1 MIWIVLLLFAQTA
14 SSQTQ
19 TERGEALFF
28 RADGG
33 CGGCHAL
40 KGKGTAVGP
49 DLTGIG
55 HLTPQ
60 AIAMAVHSTITQYVE
75 VFKPKAGESF
85 PGYTPS
91 KEGNT
96 VTVFDLSKNPPEKK
110 ELAKGE
116 FTTAGNDKWK
126 HPPSQAKID
135 NKDLADI
142 IAYIRFAATGSQKTV
157 DPDEVQ

>member
-28 RADGG
+28 RAEGG

-60 AIAMAVHSTITQYVE
+60 AIAMAVHSSVTQYVE
-75 VFKPKAGESF
+75 LIKPKGGDSF
-85 PGYTPS
+85 PGFTAS
-91 KEGNT
+91 KDTNGI
-96 VTVFDLSKNPPEKK
+96 TVFDLSKNPPEKK
-110 ELAKGE
+110 VLAKGDY
-116 FTTAGNDKWK
+116 TTAANDKWK
-126 HPPSQAKID
+126 HPPSQMKID
-135 NKDLADI
+135 NKDLADV
-142 IAYIRFAATGSQKTV
+142 IAYIHFAATGSRKAV